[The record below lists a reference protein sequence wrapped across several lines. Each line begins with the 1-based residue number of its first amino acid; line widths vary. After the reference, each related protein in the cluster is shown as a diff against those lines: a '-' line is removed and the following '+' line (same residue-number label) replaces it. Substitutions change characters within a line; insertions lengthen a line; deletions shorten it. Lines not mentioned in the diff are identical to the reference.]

1 MLTSFNT
8 MAIYFTSLLL
18 LTLVIRSRFED
29 IRMKHYFGGFIKIAF
44 GSLVGFGIWLKDFA
58 SL

>member
-8 MAIYFTSLLL
+8 IAIYFASLLL

-29 IRMKHYFGGFIKIAF
+29 IQTKHYFGGFIKIVF
-44 GSLVGFGIWLKDFA
+44 GSFVGFGIWLKDFA